1 MPNVLCSS
9 VVKLLRIITA
19 LTVLAAWLPATSHCL
34 LAGVGALTDSCCED
48 SHPYEEA
55 PDGSHDDCGT
65 CVVESG
71 NFKLA
76 DADHFHFDFQATLSW
91 RLLLPATPEF
101 TNDIGRPKSD
111 RAPPDLARWHFQT
124 RAALPGRA
132 PDSIA

>member
-1 MPNVLCSS
+1 
-9 VVKLLRIITA
+9 VKLLRIITA

-91 RLLLPATPEF
+91 RLQLPQKPEPDPGAALL
-101 TNDIGRPKSD
+101 DSG

>member
-1 MPNVLCSS
+1 MLCSS

-34 LAGVGALTDSCCED
+34 LAGVGALADSCCED
-48 SHPYEEA
+48 SHVREEA

-76 DADHFHFDFQATLSW
+76 DADFFHFDFHATLSY
-91 RLLLPATPEF
+91 RLQLPPTPE
-101 TNDIGRPKSD
+101 SD
-111 RAPPDLARWHFQT
+111 FGASLLDSGRAPPDLAHWHFRT

-132 PDSIA
+132 PASIA

>member
-1 MPNVLCSS
+1 MLCSS

-65 CVVESG
+65 CMVESG

-91 RLLLPATPEF
+91 RLLLPATPE
-101 TNDIGRPKSD
+101 SD
-111 RAPPDLARWHFQT
+111 FGAVLPDSGRAPPDLARWHFQT

>member
-1 MPNVLCSS
+1 VLCSS

-34 LAGVGALTDSCCED
+34 LAGVGALADSCCED
-48 SHPYEEA
+48 LHAREEA

-76 DADHFHFDFQATLSW
+76 DEDYFHFDFHATLSW
-91 RLLLPATPEF
+91 RLQLPQNPESDLGAALL
-101 TNDIGRPKSD
+101 DSG
-111 RAPPDLARWHFQT
+111 RAPPDLVRWHFRI
-124 RAALPGRA
+124 RAALPGRT
-132 PDSIA
+132 PDFIA

>member
-1 MPNVLCSS
+1 MLCST

-34 LAGVGALTDSCCED
+34 LAGVGALADSCCED
-48 SHPYEEA
+48 SHPREKA

-65 CVVESG
+65 CLVESG
-71 NFKLA
+71 NFKLTEA
-76 DADHFHFDFQATLSW
+76 DFFHFDFHAALSW
-91 RLLLPATPEF
+91 QMQLPQNPESDPGAVLL
-101 TNDIGRPKSD
+101 DSG
-111 RAPPDLARWHFQT
+111 RAPPDLVRWHFRT